1 MNVLITGASSGIGEA
16 VALEGASL
24 GVENLFICGRNAERL
39 EAVAD
44 ACRRRG
50 MRVEARV
57 LDVADA
63 GSVCA
68 WMEECDAAAPLDLV
82 FSNAGV
88 GTGLEDAENVRR
100 TFATNVDG
108 TVNVALTAVELF
120 RRPAERRRRQVVMTA
135 SIAGYAPLASCPSY
149 AATKACVKTWGLSL
163 RAALRREGIR
173 VNVVCPGFVRSR
185 ITDVNTCPMP
195 FFMEADKAAKIIWR
209 RVMRDV
215 GLIAFPWPMRL
226 AVWGLS
232 VLPWRVAEFVSS
244 LLPAKVSDRERPAAE
259 SVGKSPASGGGGNG
273 G

>member
-1 MNVLITGASSGIGEA
+1 MNVLITGASSGIGA
-16 VALEGASL
+16 ALAEEGAAQ
-24 GVENLFICGRNAERL
+24 GVANLFICGRDAARL

-44 ACRRRG
+44 ACRARG
-50 MRVEARV
+50 LRVVTRV

-63 GSVCA
+63 DAVRA
-68 WMEECDAAAPLDLV
+68 WMEACDADAPLDVV

-88 GTGLEDAENVRR
+88 GTGREDAANVWR

-108 TVNVALTAVELF
+108 TLNVVLTALDLF
-120 RRPAERRRRQVVMTA
+120 RAPQPRRRKQIVITA
-135 SIAGYAPLASCPSY
+135 SIAGYAPLATCPSY

-163 RAALRREGIR
+163 RAALKREGIR

-185 ITDVNTCPMP
+185 ITDANTCPMP

-232 VLPWRVAEFVSS
+232 ILPWRVAEWVAG
-244 LLPAKVSDRERPAAE
+244 LLPEKNAE
-259 SVGKSPASGGGGNG
+259 NRSSGAVAVPPVEGRG
-273 G
+273 